1 MMFNQKL
8 KKLPN
13 FKLLCFL
20 LIAFGTLV
28 RLLQYLSNRSLWA
41 DEAVLALNIV
51 NRSYAQL
58 TQPLD
63 YEQGAPIG
71 FLILEKTAINLFG
84 NNEYALR
91 LVPLIAGIASLFLFY
106 QLAKQ
111 LIPKPA
117 IPIALALFAS
127 LPHLVYYSSEVKQY
141 SSDVAIALLLFL
153 LLLPLIREKL
163 ERPQLIKFSLI
174 GAIAIWYSHPAIF
187 ILAGIGLTSVI
198 LNIRQQQLD
207 KIKPLSIIFSSWL
220 LSFILFYWL
229 SLSKLAADEDLIA
242 SWSKAFPS
250 SPFDI
255 IWLLDALGK
264 FFYRPLGFEAWM
276 DGLAIIAFVVGCVAC
291 WQRKKST
298 LLLLLSPL
306 FMTLAAAYLQ
316 KYPFRSRLVLFLTPF
331 FILLIAEG
339 VNYILKKAANSRR
352 EWVGITAAF
361 LTVLLLW
368 QPMVSAASILI
379 QPKWK
384 SEIKPAISFIQT
396 NQKPGDILYI
406 YQRGIYQFLYYAE
419 KYGYQEGDYILGVD
433 DLDKYDGRGVSEE
446 ERQRYLNDLN
456 NLRGN
461 ARVWLLFS
469 HAAPSENQLF
479 QSYLAENGVRLAAV
493 HSKGTSAYLYDLSY
507 PLNQ

>member
-1 MMFNQKL
+1 MPL
-8 KKLPN
+8 KKN
-13 FKLLCFL
+13 FQHLLKIEKLCFIL
-20 LIAFGTLV
+20 LIFGTLV
-28 RLLQYLSNRSLWA
+28 RLVQYLSNRSIWA

-91 LVPLIAGIASLFLFY
+91 LVPLIAGIGSLFLFY
-106 QLAKQ
+106 QLAKK

-127 LPHLVYYSSEVKQY
+127 LPHLIYYSSEVKQY
-141 SSDVAIALLLFL
+141 SRDVAIALLLFL

-163 ERPQLIKFSLI
+163 HRPQLIKFSLI

-187 ILAGIGLTSVI
+187 ILAGIGLTSAI
-198 LNIRQQQLD
+198 FTLRQKQLD
-207 KIKPLSIIFSSWL
+207 KIKPLSITFSSWL
-220 LSFILFYWL
+220 FSFILFYWL
-229 SLSKLAADEDLIA
+229 SLSKLTADSDLMT

-250 SPFDI
+250 SPLDI

-276 DGLAIIAFVVGCVAC
+276 DGLAIIAFVVGCLAC
-291 WQRKKST
+291 WRRKKST
-298 LLLLLSPL
+298 LLLLLSPIL
-306 FMTLAAAYLQ
+306 MTLAAAYLE

-339 VNYILKKAANSRR
+339 VNYVLQRTRKSQRQ
-352 EWVGITAAF
+352 WVGIAGVF

-368 QPMVSAASILI
+368 QPMVSAGSILI
-379 QPKWK
+379 QPKWR
-384 SEIKPAISFIQT
+384 SEIKPAISFIKT
-396 NQKPGDILYI
+396 HQKPGDILYV

-419 KYGYQEGDYILGVD
+419 KYGYKEGDYILGVD
-433 DLDKYDGRGVSEE
+433 DLDKYDGRGVSEQ
-446 ERQRYLNDLN
+446 ERKRYLNDLN

-461 ARVWLLFS
+461 SRVWLLFS
-469 HAAPSENQLF
+469 HAAPSENKLF
-479 QSYLAENGVRLAAV
+479 LSYLEENGIKLAEV
-493 HSKGTSAYLYDLSY
+493 HSKGTSAYLYDLS
-507 PLNQ
+507 NQL

>member
-1 MMFNQKL
+1 MKL
-8 KKLPN
+8 KHQFNIKN
-13 FKLLCFL
+13 ISFI

-28 RLLQYLSNRSLWA
+28 RLVQYLSNRSLWA
-41 DEAVLALNIV
+41 DEAVLALNIID
-51 NRSYAQL
+51 RSYAQL

-71 FLILEKTAINLFG
+71 FLIMEKTAVNLFG

-91 LVPLIAGIASLFLFY
+91 LIPLIAGIGSLFVFY
-106 QLAKQ
+106 QLAKI
-111 LIPKPA
+111 LIPKTA

-127 LPHLVYYSSEVKQY
+127 LPHLIYYSSEVKQY

-153 LLLPLIREKL
+153 LLLPLTREKL
-163 ERPQLIKFSLI
+163 KRNLIIKFSLI

-187 ILAGIGLTSVI
+187 ILAGIGLTSLI
-198 LNIRQQQLD
+198 LTLHHRQLE
-207 KIKPLSIIFSSWL
+207 KIKPLAIIFSSWF

-229 SLSKLAADEDLIA
+229 SLSKLTGDSDLMT

-250 SPFDI
+250 SPLDI

-264 FFYRPLGFEAWM
+264 FFYKPLGFQAWM
-276 DGLAIIAFVVGCVAC
+276 DGLAIIAFIIGCVAC
-291 WQRKKST
+291 WRRQKST

-306 FMTLAAAYLQ
+306 LMTLAAAYLQ
-316 KYPFRSRLVLFLTPF
+316 KYPFRSRLLLFLTPF

-339 VNYILKKAANSRR
+339 MSYIIKKTRNSRR
-352 EWVGITAAF
+352 QWVGIVVVF
-361 LTVLLLW
+361 LTALLLW
-368 QPMVSAASILI
+368 QPIVSAGYLVI
-379 QPKWK
+379 QPKWR
-384 SEIKPAISFIQT
+384 SEIKPVLSFIKTYQ
-396 NQKPGDILYI
+396 QPEDILYV

-446 ERQRYLNDLN
+446 EKKRYLNDLN

-469 HAAPSENQLF
+469 HAAPSENELF
-479 QSYLAENGVRLAAV
+479 QSYLAENGVKLAEV
-493 HSKGTSAYLYDLSY
+493 NSKGTSAYLYDLSY
-507 PLNQ
+507 P

>member
-13 FKLLCFL
+13 FKLLSFL

-28 RLLQYLSNRSLWA
+28 RLLQYLSNRSIWA

-91 LVPLIAGIASLFLFY
+91 LVPLIAGIGSLFLFY

-153 LLLPLIREKL
+153 LLLPLIQQKL

-198 LNIRQQQLD
+198 LTLRQQQLE

-229 SLSKLAADEDLIA
+229 SLSKLAADEDLIT

-250 SPFDI
+250 SPFDL

-306 FMTLAAAYLQ
+306 LMTLAAAYLQ

-339 VNYILKKAANSRR
+339 VNYILKKTSNSRR
-352 EWVGITAAF
+352 QWVGIAGVF

-379 QPKWK
+379 QPKWR
-384 SEIKPAISFIQT
+384 SEIKPAINFIKTHQ
-396 NQKPGDILYI
+396 QPGDILYI

-446 ERQRYLNDLN
+446 EKKRYLNDLN

-469 HAAPSENQLF
+469 HASSSEKQLF
-479 QSYLAENGVRLAAV
+479 QSYLEENGVRLAAV
-493 HSKGTSAYLYDLSY
+493 HSKGTSAYLYDLSAR
-507 PLNQ
+507 

>member
-1 MMFNQKL
+1 MQL
-8 KKLPN
+8 KQQLKH
-13 FKLLCFL
+13 LLTVKNLSFF

-28 RLLQYLSNRSLWA
+28 RLVQYLSNRSIWA

-51 NRSYAQL
+51 NRSYGEL
-58 TQPLD
+58 TLPLD

-71 FLILEKTAINLFG
+71 FLFLEKTAVNLFG

-91 LVPLIAGIASLFLFY
+91 LIPLIAGIGSLFLFY

-111 LIPKPA
+111 LIPKKA

-153 LLLPLIREKL
+153 LLLPLTTKKL

-187 ILAGIGLTSVI
+187 ILAGICLTSVI
-198 LNIRQQQLD
+198 LTLRHQQLE
-207 KIKPLSIIFSSWL
+207 KIKPLAIIFSSWL

-229 SLSKLAADEDLIA
+229 SLSQLTGDSDLMT

-250 SPFDI
+250 SPLDI

-264 FFYRPLGFEAWM
+264 FFYKPLGFEAWM
-276 DGLAIIAFVVGCVAC
+276 DGLAIIAFVVGCVVC

-306 FMTLAAAYLQ
+306 LMTLAAAYLQ
-316 KYPFRSRLVLFLTPF
+316 QYPFRSRLLLFLTPF

-339 VNYILKKAANSRR
+339 VSYTLKKAANNRR

-361 LTVLLLW
+361 LAVLLLW

-379 QPKWK
+379 EPKWK
-384 SEIKPAISFIQT
+384 SEIKPVLSYIQT
-396 NQKPGDILYI
+396 NQKPGDILYV

-419 KYGYQEGDYILGVD
+419 KYGYQEGDYILGAD
-433 DLDKYDGRGVSEE
+433 DLDKYDGRGVSEV

-469 HAAPSENQLF
+469 HAAPSENELF
-479 QSYLAENGVRLAAV
+479 QSYLAENGVKIAEF
-493 HSKGTSAYLYDLSY
+493 HSKGTSAYLYDLSS
-507 PLNQ
+507 P